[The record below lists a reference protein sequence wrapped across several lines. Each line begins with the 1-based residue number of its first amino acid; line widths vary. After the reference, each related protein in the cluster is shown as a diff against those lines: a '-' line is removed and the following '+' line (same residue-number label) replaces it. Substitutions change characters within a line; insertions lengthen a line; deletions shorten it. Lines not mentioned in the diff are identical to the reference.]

1 MIQLEQL
8 ADLLQ
13 VLNTVNH
20 ALSGLLGR
28 TANVG
33 NISEIIASEILDIQL
48 AERANHPVF
57 DGTFASG
64 PLQGK
69 TVNVKWRNDG
79 SKTINMKDSDMLPD
93 YFLALTGPKKSST
106 KMGSPYHPF
115 AIKEVCLFAAASLV
129 QRLKKDGIPIG
140 HQTRVGAEAWEK
152 ARIYPV
158 QKGSPLPLM
167 RTQEDL
173 FTVFANLA

>member
-8 ADLLQ
+8 ADLLR

-20 ALSGLLGR
+20 ALSGVLGR
-28 TANVG
+28 AANVG
-33 NISEIIASEILDIQL
+33 NISEVIASEILDIQL

-57 DGTFASG
+57 DGVFATG

-69 TVNVKWRNDG
+69 TANVKWRNVG
-79 SKTINMKDSDMLPD
+79 VKTINMTDSDTLPD
-93 YFLALTGPKKSST
+93 YFLTLTGPKKT
-106 KMGSPYHPF
+106 GSLYHPF
-115 AIKEVCLFAAASLV
+115 AIKEVCLFEAAPLV
-129 QRLKKDGIPIG
+129 QRLKKEGIPIG
-140 HQTRVGAEAWEK
+140 FQTRVGAEAWEK

-158 QKGSPLPLM
+158 QKGSPLPLT